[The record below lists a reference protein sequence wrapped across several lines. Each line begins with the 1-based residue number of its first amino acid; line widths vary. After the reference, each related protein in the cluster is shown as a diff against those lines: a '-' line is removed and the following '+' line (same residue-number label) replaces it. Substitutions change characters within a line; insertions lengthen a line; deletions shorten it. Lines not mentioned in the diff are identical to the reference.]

1 MKVIFHCGYDGVPVE
16 SIYDDC
22 FLDNR
27 QEPVVRIGG
36 ELFKSCYDIEWGCSR
51 LHIID
56 PSRSLAA
63 PILEI
68 LDWDNG
74 EPNWMTYDCLSRLI
88 ADMGINRRH
97 PSREDAVA
105 FWTFFPDGVS
115 SVLSNSY
122 MHDCSF
128 NAKHADIARVLNNPF
143 FYKDR
148 NATERRL
155 VAIAEDSGLRFALDR
170 IFVIPSP
177 EVLAREI
184 ALLNYGIRNPKKVE
198 SAQSNLV
205 ISIAETMEDWG
216 LNPTV
221 GLEEAE
227 Q

>member
-1 MKVIFHCGYDGVPVE
+1 MKVIFHCGYDGAPVE

-27 QEPVVRIGG
+27 QKPVVRIGG
-36 ELFKSCYDIEWGCSR
+36 EPFKSCYDIEWGCSR
-51 LHIID
+51 NHIID

-63 PILEI
+63 PILEV

-88 ADMGINRRH
+88 ADMGINRHH

-148 NATERRL
+148 NVTKRRL
-155 VAIAEDSGLRFALDR
+155 VEIAEDSGVRFALDR
-170 IFVIPSP
+170 TKFLPAP
-177 EVLAREI
+177 EILAREI
-184 ALLNYGIRNPKKVE
+184 ALLNHGFRDRKSVDAVREGLI
-198 SAQSNLV
+198 A
-205 ISIAETMEDWG
+205 SIAETMEDWG

-221 GLEEAE
+221 GLEEVE